1 MDHVPRHAQG
11 AHHARAE
18 DVTPMQDDVVW
29 LSPDM
34 NMDYAIG
41 FPGTP
46 GLLASAFA
54 AVVIIAFWAIATS
67 RRSTNGDTVERPE
80 RVPQMYGYTICLVA
94 LLWAIVSTITV
105 VESTLTL
112 SAPEYRAG
120 REFTGFEPSVSSF
133 EAFRAT
139 YERTHRMMPPSP
151 ANSPAADTLSDAEL
165 HRRYEALRADRI
177 QRNTVEARR
186 SLITSL
192 LSLLIAGALFF
203 FHWRWLRRTG
213 NAPVF
218 GGTSRID
225 I

>member
-1 MDHVPRHAQG
+1 MHS
-11 AHHARAE
+11 
-18 DVTPMQDDVVW
+18 DVVW

-34 NMDYAIG
+34 NVDYAIG

-54 AVVIIAFWAIATS
+54 AIVIIAFWALATS

-94 LLWAIVSTITV
+94 LLWAVTSTITI
-105 VESTLTL
+105 VESSLTL

-120 REFTGFEPSVSSF
+120 REYMGLEPSVSSF

-139 YERTHRMMPPSP
+139 YERTRRMMPP
-151 ANSPAADTLSDAEL
+151 NPAAAAATDTLSDAEL
-165 HRRYEALRADRI
+165 HRRYEALRADHI

-192 LSLLIAGALFF
+192 LSLLIAAALFI
-203 FHWRWLRRTG
+203 FHWRWLKRTG

>member
-1 MDHVPRHAQG
+1 
-11 AHHARAE
+11 
-18 DVTPMQDDVVW
+18 MQADVVW

-54 AVVIIAFWAIATS
+54 AVVIIAFWALATS
-67 RRSTNGDTVERPE
+67 RRPNNGDTVERPE

-94 LLWAIVSTITV
+94 LLWAITSTMTI
-105 VESTLTL
+105 VESVLTL
-112 SAPEYRAG
+112 STPEYRAG
-120 REFTGFEPSVSSF
+120 REYAGLEPSVSSF

-139 YERTHRMMPPSP
+139 YERTRRMMSSNP
-151 ANSPAADTLSDAEL
+151 ATPLPADTLSDAEL
-165 HRRYEALRADRI
+165 HRRYDALRADRI
-177 QRNTVEARR
+177 GRNTMEARR

-192 LSLLIAGALFF
+192 LSLLIAGALFV

-213 NAPVF
+213 NAPAF

>member
-1 MDHVPRHAQG
+1 MG
-11 AHHARAE
+11 
-18 DVTPMQDDVVW
+18 
-29 LSPDM
+29 
-34 NMDYAIG
+34 IG
-41 FPGTP
+41 FSGAPGF
-46 GLLASAFA
+46 LASVVA
-54 AVVIIAFWAIATS
+54 AIVIIAFWAIATS
-67 RRSTNGDTVERPE
+67 SRSSNGDTVERPE
-80 RVPQMYGYTICLVA
+80 RVPQVYGYTICLVA
-94 LLWAIVSTITV
+94 LLWAITSTITV
-105 VESTLTL
+105 VESALTL
-112 SAPEYRAG
+112 STPEYRAG
-120 REFTGFEPSVSSF
+120 REFAGIEPSVSSF

-139 YERTHRMMPPSP
+139 YERTRRMMPADPRTP
-151 ANSPAADTLSDAEL
+151 APADTLSDAEL

-192 LSLLIAGALFF
+192 LSLLIASALFA